1 MKWCVILMCALSG
14 LFCACSSSDKSTS
27 QNDAIDD
34 ELPDEPNLDSLTLG
48 DTLSVKDSL
57 DIEDTLAKEE
67 VVPAGMLLMK
77 AKGATVVLESMKVKF
92 SYDFWI
98 SKSEVTC
105 GEFNALMKPATGLA
119 LACEN
124 DSLPATDLTY
134 YDAVLLANERS
145 KAEGFDTAYTYL
157 KKYLDSDKHC
167 VRLEGFEY
175 VPARKAVHL
184 PTEAEWIFAAKQDWN
199 PQENA
204 WTADNSDYKLHPVC
218 SKAKEDEIC
227 DMAGNA
233 LEWVNDWFGRLRD
246 TSVTNFVGAPDGGSL
261 GQRVVKGG
269 SYRNQAALINVL
281 SRGDIYTVTSV
292 AREDYVG
299 FRLAYGDIPD
309 AVWMGDNG
317 RVASSKVTPLANA
330 TSLYSYTE
338 TYKTKLVFRN
348 EETGNLSYID
358 YSNGALSVVEIVDT
372 LEAYHPEISPD
383 GNHVAFCTQFEGNE
397 GESSLYVRD
406 LNAEGSNLVKLN
418 VKSAAIPRWRVLEN
432 GDTVIVYVTDVGVN
446 KSEATFLSNSTWQVP
461 FANGKFGTPQKL
473 FDGAYHG
480 GISDDDRLAVTGAR
494 LLRARVDDRDT
505 LWYNGE
511 QACNVSLSKDG
522 QKQTLFLDFASAT
535 GKNFVGSKYSAHQY
549 IFVADSSGK
558 LIQSVAAPKGFTFDH
573 TEWVAG
579 DGRLTVAT
587 LTNSNGSHTE
597 IVLVNMSDGSVVE
610 LAKGNELWHPN
621 LWVYTNPRAAE
632 NKTLDKDSAGV
643 YMNPEDALASYMM
656 RNNME
661 LLWRYRDSANV
672 VILGS
677 SRPLNALS
685 PKEFSSPFFA
695 VNFAHVPNSIYAS
708 HDYLERY
715 LLVHLKKLKYIVIS
729 LDIDFWYKTDG
740 PESDNFFATSFYDYP
755 GYVYDANHDYWK
767 DGYPDG
773 LLESTENAISMVEYD
788 RYFGDR
794 GRFMANECYSWGDTV
809 EITLDSTYYD
819 DKMYLIENSLET
831 LKKIIEMAAEKDIY
845 VVGLILPQNPKYK
858 ETGAFGRYGLR
869 RSVAKTIIEEIAGYK
884 TLYPNFA
891 LLDEN
896 KMGEHDYPDDMA
908 LDFDHLC
915 AEGAP
920 KITSRVD
927 SLLKTLK

>member
-1 MKWCVILMCALSG
+1 
-14 LFCACSSSDKSTS
+14 
-27 QNDAIDD
+27 
-34 ELPDEPNLDSLTLG
+34 
-48 DTLSVKDSL
+48 
-57 DIEDTLAKEE
+57 
-67 VVPAGMLLMK
+67 
-77 AKGATVVLESMKVKF
+77 
-92 SYDFWI
+92 
-98 SKSEVTC
+98 
-105 GEFNALMKPATGLA
+105 
-119 LACEN
+119 
-124 DSLPATDLTY
+124 
-134 YDAVLLANERS
+134 
-145 KAEGFDTAYTYL
+145 
-157 KKYLDSDKHC
+157 
-167 VRLEGFEY
+167 
-175 VPARKAVHL
+175 
-184 PTEAEWIFAAKQDWN
+184 
-199 PQENA
+199 
-204 WTADNSDYKLHPVC
+204 
-218 SKAKEDEIC
+218 
-227 DMAGNA
+227 
-233 LEWVNDWFGRLRD
+233 
-246 TSVTNFVGAPDGGSL
+246 
-261 GQRVVKGG
+261 
-269 SYRNQAALINVL
+269 
-281 SRGDIYTVTSV
+281 
-292 AREDYVG
+292 
-299 FRLAYGDIPD
+299 
-309 AVWMGDNG
+309 
-317 RVASSKVTPLANA
+317 
-330 TSLYSYTE
+330 
-338 TYKTKLVFRN
+338 
-348 EETGNLSYID
+348 
-358 YSNGALSVVEIVDT
+358 
-372 LEAYHPEISPD
+372 
-383 GNHVAFCTQFEGNE
+383 
-397 GESSLYVRD
+397 
-406 LNAEGSNLVKLN
+406 
-418 VKSAAIPRWRVLEN
+418 
-432 GDTVIVYVTDVGVN
+432 VIVYVTDVGVN

-558 LIQSVAAPKGFTFDH
+558 LIQSVAAPKGSTFDH

-579 DGRLTVAT
+579 DGRLAVAT

-621 LWVYTNPRAAE
+621 LWIYTNPRAAE

-788 RYFGDR
+788 RYFDDR